1 MDEPCFSYTPPE
13 KKVWFPISH
22 IAGFTSNR
30 TKTDFVDVR
39 FDLITADH
47 LPAGMSFSGKKEDKF
62 KKQLGHLSSQGNVL
76 GATLERITLGS
87 QAWGDEIRSSR
98 LAFQK

>member
-1 MDEPCFSYTPPE
+1 MSPAFLTPLLK

-39 FDLITADH
+39 FDLIAADH

-87 QAWGDEIRSSR
+87 QAWEDEIRSSR
-98 LAFQK
+98 LASQK